1 MNAKWKRLV
10 TAILMMALLLGPIVS
25 MQTPARAADGEDDNT
40 FIVGFDAEFPPYG
53 YKDDNGEY
61 VGFDLDLAQEVCDRN
76 GWTLKKQP
84 IEWNS
89 KDMELNSGSISCI
102 WNGFTMN
109 GREDDYTWTK
119 PYVDNSQVVVVR
131 KDSGITQLSDLSGKV
146 VAVQADSS
154 ALAALTGEDAS
165 EENKALCETFK
176 DLQQVG
182 DYNSAFMNL
191 ESGAVNA
198 ICMDIGVANYEIE
211 SRGDKFMMLEDR
223 LSSEEYG
230 IGFKKGNTEL
240 RDKVQATLLDMLA
253 DGTFDEIAEK
263 WGLEESI
270 CLTADDEVQEETT
283 ADDNTFVVG
292 FDAEFPPYGYK
303 NDDGEYVGFDLDL
316 AQEVC
321 DRNGWILKK
330 QPIEWNSKDMELNS
344 GSISCIWNGF
354 TMNGREDAYTW
365 TTPYVDNSQ
374 VVVVR
379 KDSGITQ
386 LTDLSGKVVA
396 VQADS
401 SALAALTGEDAS
413 EENKALAETFKE
425 LQQVGDY
432 NSAFMNL
439 ESGAVNA
446 ICMDIGVA
454 NYEIESRGDKF
465 MMLEERLSSEEYG
478 IGFKKGNTELRDKV
492 QATLLDMLADGT
504 FEEIAEKW
512 GLEESICLTADDE
525 VQEETTADDNT
536 FVVGFDAEFPP
547 YGYKNDDGEY
557 VGFDLDLAQEVCD
570 RNGWILKK
578 QPIEWNSK
586 DMELNSGSISCI
598 WNGFTMNGREDAYT
612 WTTPYVDNSQV
623 VVVRKDSGITQLTD
637 LSGKVVAVQAD
648 SSALAALTG
657 EDASE
662 ENKALAETFKEL
674 QQVGDYNSAFMNLE
688 SGAVNAICMDIGVA
702 NYEIESR
709 GDKFMMLEERLS
721 SEEYGIGFKKG
732 NTELRDKVQATLLDM
747 LADGTF
753 EEIAEKWG
761 LEESICL
768 SPDDQVQDGNAA
780 AATAT
785 DTTSTGKKNTSFWD
799 KFCSITKQ
807 LAEGLLASLVIFFLT
822 LLFSLPLGL
831 LVAAGRM
838 CKIAPIRWLVKFYI
852 SIARGTPLMLQL
864 LVVFYGPYYLFGA
877 TLTTSYRFQA
887 VIIGF
892 ALNYAAYFAEIYRSG
907 IQAVP
912 QGQHEAAKILGYSK
926 SQTFFKIVFPQMA
939 KNILPSVTNEV
950 ITLVKDTSLA
960 FAISYTEMFTLAKQ
974 VAAAQTTIMPLFI
987 AGVFYYIF
995 NFVVAFVME
1004 KIEKRMNYYR

>member
-131 KDSGITQLSDLSGKV
+131 KDSGITQLNDLAGKV

-165 EENKALCETFK
+165 EENKTLCATFK

-230 IGFKKGNTEL
+230 IGFKKENTEL

-386 LTDLSGKVVA
+386 LSDLSGKVVA

-413 EENKALAETFKE
+413 EENLALAETFKD

-454 NYEIESRGDKF
+454 NYEIASRGDKF
-465 MMLEERLSSEEYG
+465 VMLEDRLSSEEYG
-478 IGFKKGNTELRDKV
+478 IGFKL
-492 QATLLDMLADGT
+492 
-504 FEEIAEKW
+504 
-512 GLEESICLTADDE
+512 
-525 VQEETTADDNT
+525 
-536 FVVGFDAEFPP
+536 
-547 YGYKNDDGEY
+547 
-557 VGFDLDLAQEVCD
+557 
-570 RNGWILKK
+570 
-578 QPIEWNSK
+578 
-586 DMELNSGSISCI
+586 
-598 WNGFTMNGREDAYT
+598 
-612 WTTPYVDNSQV
+612 
-623 VVVRKDSGITQLTD
+623 
-637 LSGKVVAVQAD
+637 
-648 SSALAALTG
+648 
-657 EDASE
+657 
-662 ENKALAETFKEL
+662 
-674 QQVGDYNSAFMNLE
+674 
-688 SGAVNAICMDIGVA
+688 
-702 NYEIESR
+702 
-709 GDKFMMLEERLS
+709 
-721 SEEYGIGFKKG
+721 G

-768 SPDDQVQDGNAA
+768 SPDDQVQDGNV

-785 DTTSTGKKNTSFWD
+785 DSTSTGKKNTSFWD

-926 SQTFFKIVFPQMA
+926 IQTFFKIVFPQMA

>member
-263 WGLEESI
+263 WGLEGSI
-270 CLTADDEVQEETT
+270 CLTADDEVQEETA
-283 ADDNTFVVG
+283 ADDNTFIVG

-303 NDDGEYVGFDLDL
+303 NDDGEYLGFDLDL

-386 LTDLSGKVVA
+386 LSDLSGKVVA

-413 EENKALAETFKE
+413 EENLALAETFKD

-454 NYEIESRGDKF
+454 NYEIASRGDKF
-465 MMLEERLSSEEYG
+465 VMLEDRLSSEEYG
-478 IGFKKGNTELRDKV
+478 IGFKL
-492 QATLLDMLADGT
+492 
-504 FEEIAEKW
+504 
-512 GLEESICLTADDE
+512 
-525 VQEETTADDNT
+525 
-536 FVVGFDAEFPP
+536 
-547 YGYKNDDGEY
+547 
-557 VGFDLDLAQEVCD
+557 
-570 RNGWILKK
+570 
-578 QPIEWNSK
+578 
-586 DMELNSGSISCI
+586 
-598 WNGFTMNGREDAYT
+598 
-612 WTTPYVDNSQV
+612 
-623 VVVRKDSGITQLTD
+623 
-637 LSGKVVAVQAD
+637 
-648 SSALAALTG
+648 
-657 EDASE
+657 
-662 ENKALAETFKEL
+662 
-674 QQVGDYNSAFMNLE
+674 
-688 SGAVNAICMDIGVA
+688 
-702 NYEIESR
+702 
-709 GDKFMMLEERLS
+709 
-721 SEEYGIGFKKG
+721 G

-768 SPDDQVQDGNAA
+768 SPDDQVQDGNV

-785 DTTSTGKKNTSFWD
+785 DSTSTGKKNTSFWD

-926 SQTFFKIVFPQMA
+926 IQTFFKIVFPQMA

-1004 KIEKRMNYYR
+1004 KIEKRMNYYH

>member
-131 KDSGITQLSDLSGKV
+131 KDSGITQLNDLSGKV

-253 DGTFDEIAEK
+253 DGTFDEIAKK
-263 WGLEESI
+263 WELEESI

-465 MMLEERLSSEEYG
+465 MMLE
-478 IGFKKGNTELRDKV
+478 D
-492 QATLLDMLADGT
+492 
-504 FEEIAEKW
+504 
-512 GLEESICLTADDE
+512 
-525 VQEETTADDNT
+525 
-536 FVVGFDAEFPP
+536 
-547 YGYKNDDGEY
+547 
-557 VGFDLDLAQEVCD
+557 
-570 RNGWILKK
+570 
-578 QPIEWNSK
+578 
-586 DMELNSGSISCI
+586 
-598 WNGFTMNGREDAYT
+598 
-612 WTTPYVDNSQV
+612 
-623 VVVRKDSGITQLTD
+623 
-637 LSGKVVAVQAD
+637 
-648 SSALAALTG
+648 
-657 EDASE
+657 
-662 ENKALAETFKEL
+662 
-674 QQVGDYNSAFMNLE
+674 
-688 SGAVNAICMDIGVA
+688 
-702 NYEIESR
+702 
-709 GDKFMMLEERLS
+709 RLS

-785 DTTSTGKKNTSFWD
+785 DTTSTCKKNTSFWD

-1004 KIEKRMNYYR
+1004 KIEKRMNYYH

>member
-131 KDSGITQLSDLSGKV
+131 KDSGITQLNDLAGKV

-165 EENKALCETFK
+165 EENKTLCATFK

-263 WGLEESI
+263 WGLEESV

-386 LTDLSGKVVA
+386 LSDLSGKVVA

-413 EENKALAETFKE
+413 EENLALAETFKD

-454 NYEIESRGDKF
+454 NYEIASRGDKF
-465 MMLEERLSSEEYG
+465 VMLEDRLSSEEYG
-478 IGFKKGNTELRDKV
+478 IGFKL
-492 QATLLDMLADGT
+492 
-504 FEEIAEKW
+504 
-512 GLEESICLTADDE
+512 
-525 VQEETTADDNT
+525 
-536 FVVGFDAEFPP
+536 
-547 YGYKNDDGEY
+547 
-557 VGFDLDLAQEVCD
+557 
-570 RNGWILKK
+570 
-578 QPIEWNSK
+578 
-586 DMELNSGSISCI
+586 
-598 WNGFTMNGREDAYT
+598 
-612 WTTPYVDNSQV
+612 
-623 VVVRKDSGITQLTD
+623 
-637 LSGKVVAVQAD
+637 
-648 SSALAALTG
+648 
-657 EDASE
+657 
-662 ENKALAETFKEL
+662 
-674 QQVGDYNSAFMNLE
+674 
-688 SGAVNAICMDIGVA
+688 
-702 NYEIESR
+702 
-709 GDKFMMLEERLS
+709 
-721 SEEYGIGFKKG
+721 G

-768 SPDDQVQDGNAA
+768 SPDDQVQDGNV

-785 DTTSTGKKNTSFWD
+785 DSTSTGKKNTSFWD

-1004 KIEKRMNYYR
+1004 KIEKRMNYYH

>member
-109 GREDDYTWTK
+109 GREDEYTWTK

-131 KDSGITQLSDLSGKV
+131 KDSGITQLNDLAGKV

-165 EENKALCETFK
+165 EENKALCATFK

-240 RDKVQATLLDMLA
+240 RDKVQVTLLDMLA
-253 DGTFDEIAEK
+253 DGTFDGIAEK

-270 CLTADDEVQEETT
+270 CLTADDEVQEETA

-413 EENKALAETFKE
+413 EENLALAETFKD

-454 NYEIESRGDKF
+454 NYEIASRGDKF
-465 MMLEERLSSEEYG
+465 VMLEDRLSSEEYG
-478 IGFKKGNTELRDKV
+478 IGFKL
-492 QATLLDMLADGT
+492 
-504 FEEIAEKW
+504 
-512 GLEESICLTADDE
+512 
-525 VQEETTADDNT
+525 
-536 FVVGFDAEFPP
+536 
-547 YGYKNDDGEY
+547 
-557 VGFDLDLAQEVCD
+557 
-570 RNGWILKK
+570 
-578 QPIEWNSK
+578 
-586 DMELNSGSISCI
+586 
-598 WNGFTMNGREDAYT
+598 
-612 WTTPYVDNSQV
+612 
-623 VVVRKDSGITQLTD
+623 
-637 LSGKVVAVQAD
+637 
-648 SSALAALTG
+648 
-657 EDASE
+657 
-662 ENKALAETFKEL
+662 
-674 QQVGDYNSAFMNLE
+674 
-688 SGAVNAICMDIGVA
+688 
-702 NYEIESR
+702 
-709 GDKFMMLEERLS
+709 
-721 SEEYGIGFKKG
+721 G

-768 SPDDQVQDGNAA
+768 SPDDQVQDGNV

-785 DTTSTGKKNTSFWD
+785 DSTSTGKKNTSFWD

-926 SQTFFKIVFPQMA
+926 IQTFFKIVFPQMA

>member
-131 KDSGITQLSDLSGKV
+131 KDSGITQLNDLSGKV

-165 EENKALCETFK
+165 EENKALCATFK

-270 CLTADDEVQEETT
+270 CLTADDEVQEETA

-386 LTDLSGKVVA
+386 LSDLSGKVVA

-413 EENKALAETFKE
+413 EENLALAETFKD

-454 NYEIESRGDKF
+454 NYEIASRGDKF
-465 MMLEERLSSEEYG
+465 VMLEDRLSSEEYG
-478 IGFKKGNTELRDKV
+478 IGFKL
-492 QATLLDMLADGT
+492 
-504 FEEIAEKW
+504 
-512 GLEESICLTADDE
+512 
-525 VQEETTADDNT
+525 
-536 FVVGFDAEFPP
+536 
-547 YGYKNDDGEY
+547 
-557 VGFDLDLAQEVCD
+557 
-570 RNGWILKK
+570 
-578 QPIEWNSK
+578 
-586 DMELNSGSISCI
+586 
-598 WNGFTMNGREDAYT
+598 
-612 WTTPYVDNSQV
+612 
-623 VVVRKDSGITQLTD
+623 
-637 LSGKVVAVQAD
+637 
-648 SSALAALTG
+648 
-657 EDASE
+657 
-662 ENKALAETFKEL
+662 
-674 QQVGDYNSAFMNLE
+674 
-688 SGAVNAICMDIGVA
+688 
-702 NYEIESR
+702 
-709 GDKFMMLEERLS
+709 
-721 SEEYGIGFKKG
+721 G

-768 SPDDQVQDGNAA
+768 SPDDQVQDGNV

-785 DTTSTGKKNTSFWD
+785 DSTSTGKKNTSFWD

-926 SQTFFKIVFPQMA
+926 IQTFFKIVFPQMA

-1004 KIEKRMNYYR
+1004 KIEKRMKYYR